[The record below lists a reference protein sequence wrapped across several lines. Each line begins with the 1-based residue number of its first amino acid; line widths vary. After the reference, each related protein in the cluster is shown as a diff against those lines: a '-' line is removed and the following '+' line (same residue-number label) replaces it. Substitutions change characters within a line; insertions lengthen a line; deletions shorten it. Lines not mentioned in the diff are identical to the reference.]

1 MIMMPRDRALT
12 ILTDNQLKGWAKG
25 YFKSPCIRALNLYDG
40 VKGYARLIRGGYLF
54 IADEKQRK
62 AYYGFSYILNHH
74 NTLERRCVILSK
86 DHVKLIMKGMWI

>member
-54 IADEKQRK
+54 IADERQKR

>member
-1 MIMMPRDRALT
+1 MKIMPRDRALT

>member
-54 IADEKQRK
+54 IADERQRR